1 MLSQIELDYILSLI
15 NTYCKLGYDYYLCN
29 TITQSNN
36 NYDIDFYVSKEEIK
50 AVSSTTFDLTNSI
63 HIKIDS
69 SNRND
74 NNYNQSLHS
83 RDVLVDDNLTKI
95 ITVDEAEFIYTN
107 AVITSKNITL
117 VNPDLMLNS
126 SNSYSNHIL
135 LGASV
140 LLTGMIFLYIFF
152 ESILRLN
159 R

>member
-1 MLSQIELDYILSLI
+1 MLSEIELDYVLSLV
-15 NTYCKLGYDYYLCN
+15 NTYKKLGYDYYLCN

-152 ESILRLN
+152 ESILRLKK
-159 R
+159 